1 MGSRTKNRSDKTLDG
16 RIAKKIKEIENIL
29 GENDV
34 TLFQFAVRLEAIAK
48 LLIEK
53 GLVTQEEFQEKV
65 AEVFDFYKSSTAE
78 NTTDEIQL

>member
-29 GENDV
+29 GENDI
-34 TLFQFAVRLEAIAK
+34 TLFQFAVRLEAIVK

-53 GLVTQEEFQEKV
+53 GLVTQEEFQEKA